1 MVIPNSHCN
10 RSTTSKQKKN
20 HKENF
25 YCTQQR
31 QPLKVKQ
38 TSQLIRHPTLSSS
51 VQELWLQLDSETL
64 GRSSSTHPVSYT
76 NKKCLENK
84 DGHTKK
90 PSTFNHIHKM
100 EIKIQIIKDTY
111 TKLREYTCDA
121 AVPARDGANPPYNLS
136 HPSCLTTFNTN
147 QSNSRT

>member
-1 MVIPNSHCN
+1 M
-10 RSTTSKQKKN
+10 
-20 HKENF
+20 
-25 YCTQQR
+25 
-31 QPLKVKQ
+31 KQ

-111 TKLREYTCDA
+111 TQLREYTCDA

-147 QSNSRT
+147 QSNSRTCHKNVTQEKIPLYVCSKLAKLLIQFMILRLRV